1 MELSEAVGYLAAGLV
16 FLTFCMKTMM
26 PLRLVAISSNVAF
39 VVYSLLGGLDPILI
53 LHVILLPLN
62 IYRLYE
68 IRKTMRSVRSAVEG
82 DLNVQWLLPYMRKR
96 RFKSGEILFRKNDSA
111 HEMFYIVGG
120 TILLNEL
127 GVELGPGAVLGE
139 MGLFAPNQ
147 SRMASA
153 ECLTD
158 CELMSISD
166 NEVMQLLYQ
175 NQAFAL
181 FLIRLITGRL
191 LKNLSERAVVA

>member
-26 PLRLVAISSNVAF
+26 PLRIVAIASNVAF
-39 VVYSLLGGLDPILI
+39 VIYSLLGGLDPILI

-62 IYRLYE
+62 IYRLHE

-82 DLNVQWLLPYMRKR
+82 DLNVQWLLPYMSKR
-96 RFKSGEILFRKNDSA
+96 RFKRGEVLFRKNDPA
-111 HEMFYIVGG
+111 HEMFYVVGG
-120 TILLNEL
+120 TVLLKEI
-127 GVELGPGAVLGE
+127 GVELGAGAVLGE

-147 SRMASA
+147 ARMASA
-153 ECLTD
+153 ECVTD

-166 NEVMQLLYQ
+166 NQVMELLYQ

-191 LKNLSERAVVA
+191 LKNLNERAVVA